1 MAVISRQAA
10 KPGFFLQKAL
20 LPHLPSRGKR
30 NCPPA
35 ISTPRLGVSQ
45 NPPAG
50 RPRALA
56 PDRRAIFMGH
66 SVRILSTEDRPA
78 DAGMLSVNWQRPPK
92 AGSRKAQD
100 CGRERACSLAPKA
113 QPVAPGGERVIH
125 SSRPPDRGKKRF
137 WCLLGLWP
145 KGTAAR
151 HPCVSCD
158 KLLRRIRAYTFVC
171 LTESAMRRFLWEF
184 CAQRKT
190 SPPVTAPIL
199 APRPNRAAGVCRFG
213 CRLAGGSLLPDARQ
227 PHTFVGKQKYA
238 KIAFSAC
245 HLAASE
251 IAMGN
256 FDAAAQPKQ

>member
-1 MAVISRQAA
+1 MPAAFTGKKSLAGQKDGRHFAAGRETGIFPAKSAFAPPMCPRQAKFA
-10 KPGFFLQKAL
+10 SQQ
-20 LPHLPSRGKR
+20 
-30 NCPPA
+30 
-35 ISTPRLGVSQ
+35 ISTPRLKLSK

-50 RPRALA
+50 RPRTFVSY
-56 PDRRAIFMGH
+56 RRAIFMGH

-92 AGSRKAQD
+92 AGGRKAQD
-100 CGRERACSLAPKA
+100 CGRERACNLAPKA
-113 QPVAPGGERVIH
+113 QPVAPGEERVIH

-137 WCLLGLWP
+137 WCLLGLRP

-199 APRPNRAAGVCRFG
+199 APRPDRAADYR
-213 CRLAGGSLLPDARQ
+213 AAYLPNHRQARGYS
-227 PHTFVGKQKYA
+227 PPSCA
-238 KIAFSAC
+238 LPS
-245 HLAASE
+245 
-251 IAMGN
+251 
-256 FDAAAQPKQ
+256 